1 MNYST
6 KTSAIHAITALIN
19 ANGPTYPAKHPNEL
33 LDALV
38 QELGDDPLVGALYY
52 SCLCGIF
59 REAAKK
65 STNLESLTALI
76 QTRCAF
82 KKAYAGELADVLMAV
97 YSADNLT
104 RLKKAKNAAFED
116 LCGLEDWPFVWDG
129 EAEWTCRD
137 GFVGCNGH
145 GEAMLRVADR
155 KKLLTVL
162 QKALLNFAYCSL
174 EEIQEAIAKQLCA
187 DLDGEFEEF
196 CEDDD
201 YYEPVVEDYDFEY
214 DMKQICPRYG
224 LEAFDITYEGSDE
237 GFEPYCGKGRW

>member
-1 MNYST
+1 MNSST
-6 KTSAIHAITALIN
+6 KSSAIHAITALIN

-59 REAAKK
+59 KEAAKK
-65 STNLESLTALI
+65 NVSLESLTALI

-82 KKAYAGELADVLMAV
+82 KKAYAGELADVLMSV

-116 LCGLEDWPFVWDG
+116 LCGLEDWPFVWEG

-237 GFEPYCGKGRW
+237 GFEPYCGKERW

>member
-1 MNYST
+1 
-6 KTSAIHAITALIN
+6 
-19 ANGPTYPAKHPNEL
+19 
-33 LDALV
+33 
-38 QELGDDPLVGALYY
+38 
-52 SCLCGIF
+52 
-59 REAAKK
+59 
-65 STNLESLTALI
+65 
-76 QTRCAF
+76 
-82 KKAYAGELADVLMAV
+82 
-97 YSADNLT
+97 
-104 RLKKAKNAAFED
+104 
-116 LCGLEDWPFVWDG
+116 
-129 EAEWTCRD
+129 
-137 GFVGCNGH
+137 
-145 GEAMLRVADR
+145 MLRVADR

>member
-116 LCGLEDWPFVWDG
+116 LCGLEDWPFVWEG

-162 QKALLNFAYCSL
+162 QKALPNFAYCSL